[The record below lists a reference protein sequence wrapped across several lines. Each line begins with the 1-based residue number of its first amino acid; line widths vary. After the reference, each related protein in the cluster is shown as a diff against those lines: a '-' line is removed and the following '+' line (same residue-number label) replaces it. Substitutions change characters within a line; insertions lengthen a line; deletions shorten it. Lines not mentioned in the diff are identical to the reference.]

1 MTSLS
6 GTGSPR
12 GAAEL
17 GRDAIHS
24 GHLQHTS
31 GPHSGVAHALLTCK
45 RVVLCALS
53 MGLRPQA
60 RRAAHRLGMSLVCL
74 AASCLPPDFE
84 IVPRENRPVSI
95 DKALLTRSPDQYQDI
110 LEDCEPRVFDLTNS
124 IIDPDENDPVTI
136 AWLVDYAPGQS
147 VEPDAINRLRFTF
160 DPCTNPKAAA
170 GKVSTVEAMV
180 LDRSVP
186 LDILADVDLLKEFAD
201 DDVTS
206 DSVVWFVGF
215 QECNDTRP
223 ECR

>member
-6 GTGSPR
+6 GTGTPR
-12 GAAEL
+12 GSSAL
-17 GRDAIHS
+17 GRDAMHS
-24 GHLQHTS
+24 EDLPYTRGCRRV
-31 GPHSGVAHALLTCK
+31 VAHALLT
-45 RVVLCALS
+45 RSGVVLRALS
-53 MGLRPQA
+53 MGL
-60 RRAAHRLGMSLVCL
+60 GMLFVCY

-84 IVPRENRPVSI
+84 IVPRENHPVSI
-95 DKALLTRSPDQYQDI
+95 DKTLLTRSPDQFQDI

-124 IIDPDENDPVTI
+124 IVDADKNDPVTI

-180 LDRSVP
+180 LDRAVP
-186 LDILADVDLLKEFAD
+186 LDIPANVDLLKAFVD

-215 QECNDTRP
+215 QECNDTRL